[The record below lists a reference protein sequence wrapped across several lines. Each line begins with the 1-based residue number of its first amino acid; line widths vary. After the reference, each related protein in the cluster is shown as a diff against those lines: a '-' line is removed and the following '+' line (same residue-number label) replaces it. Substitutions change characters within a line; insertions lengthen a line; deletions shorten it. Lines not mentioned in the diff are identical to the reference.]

1 MSDAVYQ
8 AFLEQ
13 LVTGIVNYP
22 DEVKVTRTLDERG
35 VLLTLAVNP
44 KDMGLII
51 GRQGATAK
59 AIRTLLRIVGIKND
73 ARVNLKIEE
82 PAGSTE
88 TTGRAMASMDDVVE
102 DLKI

>member
-1 MSDAVYQ
+1 MSDAAYQ

-13 LVTGIVNYP
+13 LVKGIVNYP
-22 DEVKVTRTLDERG
+22 DDVKVSRVLDERG

-59 AIRTLLRIVGIKND
+59 AVRTLLRIVGIKND

-82 PAGSTE
+82 PAGEEGKTRS
-88 TTGRAMASMDDVVE
+88 SSISVDDVVD